1 MPLQKRALSVFS
13 SRAEEPF
20 HMEKEG
26 QAAFTKLQGHSY
38 PITSLGKGREVYD
51 RIIFLCK
58 HESVYPMYRR
68 KDRFSRK
75 GE

>member
-1 MPLQKRALSVFS
+1 
-13 SRAEEPF
+13 
-20 HMEKEG
+20 MEKEG

-58 HESVYPMYRR
+58 HESVYPMYRS
-68 KDRFSRK
+68 KDRYSRK